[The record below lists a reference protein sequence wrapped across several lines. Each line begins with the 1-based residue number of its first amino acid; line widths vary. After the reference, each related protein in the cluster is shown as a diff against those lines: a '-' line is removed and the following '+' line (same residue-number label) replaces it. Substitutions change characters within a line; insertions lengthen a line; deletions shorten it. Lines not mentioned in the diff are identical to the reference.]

1 MNVIKTKDNLF
12 LQDKKI
18 VEKLK
23 FLAKKSPL
31 KRSRICLHKSLKD
44 NTNEMII
51 ALMKDSYIP
60 PHIHPNSKSESY
72 HLIEG
77 KMKVFIFN
85 KNGKIVKVIKMGD
98 YKSGNIFYYRMN
110 KGYYHMPVS
119 VTHFCIY
126 HETYS
131 GPFNKK
137 KDVHFPKWA
146 PDQKKFIGVKSLI
159 SKVKKG
165 F

>member
-1 MNVIKTKDNLF
+1 MNVIKTKDNLV

-137 KDVHFPKWA
+137 KRCTFSKMGTRPKKIYWS
-146 PDQKKFIGVKSLI
+146 KIINFKS
-159 SKVKKG
+159 
-165 F
+165 

>member
-1 MNVIKTKDNLF
+1 MNVIKTKDNLV

-60 PHIHPNSKSESY
+60 PHIHPNSKSEYY

-85 KNGKIVKVIKMGD
+85 KNGKIVK
-98 YKSGNIFYYRMN
+98 S
-110 KGYYHMPVS
+110 
-119 VTHFCIY
+119 
-126 HETYS
+126 
-131 GPFNKK
+131 
-137 KDVHFPKWA
+137 
-146 PDQKKFIGVKSLI
+146 
-159 SKVKKG
+159 
-165 F
+165 